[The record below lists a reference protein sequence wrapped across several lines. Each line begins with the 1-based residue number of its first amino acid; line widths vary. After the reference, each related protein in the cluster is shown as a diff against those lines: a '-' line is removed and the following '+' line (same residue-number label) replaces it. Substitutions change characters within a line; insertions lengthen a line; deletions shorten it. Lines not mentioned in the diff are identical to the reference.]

1 MNIFIISYV
10 QEAIPPFCIY
20 LIQIWDANLRAEL
33 DLPAREDSHSVAEH
47 LTLRAKDS
55 HWTWSYLLYELGT
68 IYFGNGAR
76 TWGLYVQTKEAAIKW
91 LPQTVDKVSFY
102 FVYSS
107 FKVCSH
113 EIGVCPAW
121 LENACQTRR
130 EVERRPE

>member
-33 DLPAREDSHSVAEH
+33 DLSAREDSHSVAEH

-76 TWGLYVQTKEAAIKW
+76 TWGLLCTNERGSHKMAASLIIKECYISPLNFTKIFACV
-91 LPQTVDKVSFY
+91 LSF
-102 FVYSS
+102 VKASKPLSTISS
-107 FKVCSH
+107 NS
-113 EIGVCPAW
+113 I
-121 LENACQTRR
+121 
-130 EVERRPE
+130 